1 MAPEPLRGKECN
13 SAMIRYTAARL
24 AEINNIS
31 VEEVLQITE
40 QNARKLFGV

>member
-1 MAPEPLRGKECN
+1 
-13 SAMIRYTAARL
+13 MIRYTAARL
-24 AEINNIS
+24 AEIKNMS